1 MAAAANAGFISEG
14 IQAQQS
20 GDHKKLAEIYERAC
34 GLENKASGCYNLAV
48 LYFEGTGNVEKN
60 FEKAI
65 SLYEKACSAKFALAC
80 NNLGYIYESG
90 NGADQNFTKA
100 AAYYEKACKD
110 NEGCTS
116 LGLLYA
122 NGAGLAKD
130 VAKAASL

>member
-1 MAAAANAGFISEG
+1 MKKFLIALALAAAANAGFISEG

-65 SLYEKACSAKFALAC
+65 SLMRRRAAL
-80 NNLGYIYESG
+80 NLRLRATI
-90 NGADQNFTKA
+90 
-100 AAYYEKACKD
+100 
-110 NEGCTS
+110 
-116 LGLLYA
+116 
-122 NGAGLAKD
+122 
-130 VAKAASL
+130 